1 MIFYLSVVHWVWLHI
16 RDIIGNLLSVIFI
29 SLALSGYTF
38 LVSNHSATL
47 PQLPTTEGL
56 DMPPPPPMEVP
67 DETPPEMDGFSNYA
81 LY

>member
-1 MIFYLSVVHWVWLHI
+1 MKGLGITPRTMSILF
-16 RDIIGNLLSVIFI
+16 LLSVIFI

-47 PQLPTTEGL
+47 PHLPTTEGL
-56 DMPPPPPMEVP
+56 DMPPPLPNEVP
-67 DETPPEMDGFSNYA
+67 VESHPELDGFSNYT